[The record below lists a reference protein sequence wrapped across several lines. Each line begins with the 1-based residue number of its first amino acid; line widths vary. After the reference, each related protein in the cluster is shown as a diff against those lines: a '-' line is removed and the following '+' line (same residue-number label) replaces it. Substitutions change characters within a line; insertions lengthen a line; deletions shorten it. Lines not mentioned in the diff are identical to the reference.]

1 MLLIMDNSKLS
12 VEGMVCYHVI
22 LELGQDDNLTS
33 AKTKILT
40 KINTEI
46 RKIKTSKGIGGT
58 KQVTNNNNNN
68 FNFMSNT
75 NNSKDDP

>member
-1 MLLIMDNSKLS
+1 M
-12 VEGMVCYHVI
+12 CYHVI

-46 RKIKTSKGIGGT
+46 RKIKTSKGMGGT
-58 KQVTNNNNNN
+58 KPGLNNNNN